1 MRVFPHI
8 VKCQPSHKTGR
19 TAYIIYNAL
28 LCFICFVQN
37 YTNKIQALMSLRIK
51 TEHMLGDDVQLIE
64 FTVLYMFRQSKMNE
78 RLHDV
83 TPYRMSSDIS
93 ASPRK

>member
-1 MRVFPHI
+1 
-8 VKCQPSHKTGR
+8 
-19 TAYIIYNAL
+19 
-28 LCFICFVQN
+28 
-37 YTNKIQALMSLRIK
+37 MSLRIK